1 MELFDTISS
10 DGKNENRTS
19 KSVVHPWRN
28 AVLIGASYIIL
39 AGAYIIIS
47 TQYVASHATSVASV
61 QLSELQ
67 KGLIFV
73 VTTGTLLA
81 FFIGLL
87 LKRLAGKEEKI
98 IDQRNALII
107 AERHAIAGM
116 LASSIA
122 HDINNVLT
130 ILENNVSFLSRETEK
145 NPTIKKHLNRVYDA
159 NEQLKQL
166 ANRLTFAGKT
176 YALENVESFDLG
188 ATMIKALE
196 LSKTHRDVR
205 HCDIQFSCPARLSM
219 KGYPDLIQQMFV
231 NLVLNAAQA
240 TEGAGEIHIR
250 VEQQNHYVQV
260 VVEDNGSGIPE
271 SKRQKVFE
279 PFYSTKDMGTGLG
292 MLSIQACV
300 ESHNGN
306 VDISDSHLGGAKLV
320 VNLPVH
326 SKVKNAV

>member
-1 MELFDTISS
+1 M
-10 DGKNENRTS
+10 
-19 KSVVHPWRN
+19 
-28 AVLIGASYIIL
+28 
-39 AGAYIIIS
+39 
-47 TQYVASHATSVASV
+47 
-61 QLSELQ
+61 
-67 KGLIFV
+67 
-73 VTTGTLLA
+73 VTTGGLLA

-87 LKRLAGKEEKI
+87 LKRLAVKEEKI

-107 AERHAIAGM
+107 SERHAIAGM

-130 ILENNVSFLSRETEK
+130 ILENNVNFLARETEK
-145 NPTIKKHLNRVYDA
+145 SPNIKRRLNRVHDA

-205 HCDIQFSCPARLSM
+205 HCNIRFSCPARLSM
-219 KGYPDLIQQMFV
+219 TGYPDLIQQMFV

-240 TEGAGEIHIR
+240 TEGAGEIHIKVKQR
-250 VEQQNHYVQV
+250 NHHVEV
-260 VVEDNGSGIPE
+260 VVEDNGSGIPM

-279 PFYSTKDMGTGLG
+279 PFYSTKELGTGLG

-306 VDISDSHLGGAKLV
+306 VDIEDSTLGGAKLV
-320 VNLPVH
+320 VNMPLYGKSQRPR
-326 SKVKNAV
+326 